1 MAPLMSPPDTNTST
15 VTFLMSSN
23 YAEYI
28 EDGFANSFHEGS
40 DLMNV
45 KVAILE

>member
-28 EDGFANSFHEGS
+28 EDGFANSFHES
-40 DLMNV
+40 PDLMNV